1 MSGYILCQV
10 KRAKNPYYIS
20 NISTNIY
27 SIEELCYYL
36 YHNIYL
42 LDETII
48 NEQLLV
54 WMKEELHLRRLYQR
68 LYVLPL
74 SMFLETPD
82 LGYPA
87 WSGATNKNASNAD
100 IKSSLGLGIVRFE
113 EQPEIVRKKIKGD
126 YLVDH
131 EKYINAIQVYQE
143 TLKDTEENETNMGSQ
158 FTGSIYNNMGCAYA
172 SLFQMNEALTCFQK
186 ANEELHTKA
195 SLKSWLF
202 AVYMSKG
209 QDAYEQMCTERKVDA
224 ETKREMDRQITEAM
238 QVELPRD
245 LDEALAA
252 WTREYH
258 KNTGL

>member
-68 LYVLPL
+68 LYVLLEEKKNIGEFILPIFKEINYL
-74 SMFLETPD
+74 SHDQFREMNERL
-82 LGYPA
+82 
-87 WSGATNKNASNAD
+87 K
-100 IKSSLGLGIVRFE
+100 RFE

-172 SLFQMNEALTCFQK
+172 SLFQMNEALMCFQK

-209 QDAYEQMCTERKVDA
+209 QDA
-224 ETKREMDRQITEAM
+224 
-238 QVELPRD
+238 
-245 LDEALAA
+245 
-252 WTREYH
+252 
-258 KNTGL
+258 

>member
-1 MSGYILCQV
+1 MNERL
-10 KRAKNPYYIS
+10 KR
-20 NISTNIY
+20 
-27 SIEELCYYL
+27 IE
-36 YHNIYL
+36 
-42 LDETII
+42 
-48 NEQLLV
+48 Q
-54 WMKEELHLRRLYQR
+54 
-68 LYVLPL
+68 
-74 SMFLETPD
+74 
-82 LGYPA
+82 
-87 WSGATNKNASNAD
+87 
-100 IKSSLGLGIVRFE
+100 
-113 EQPEIVRKKIKGD
+113 QPEIVRKKIKGD

>member
-68 LYVLPL
+68 LYVLLEEKKNIGEFILPIFKEINYL
-74 SMFLETPD
+74 SHD
-82 LGYPA
+82 
-87 WSGATNKNASNAD
+87 
-100 IKSSLGLGIVRFE
+100 
-113 EQPEIVRKKIKGD
+113 
-126 YLVDH
+126 
-131 EKYINAIQVYQE
+131 
-143 TLKDTEENETNMGSQ
+143 Q
-158 FTGSIYNNMGCAYA
+158 FREMNIGCAYA

-224 ETKREMDRQITEAM
+224 ETRREMDRQITEAM